1 MAKRFKDWQYPT
13 FSNEGMTKWNWMCQY
28 DENLILGEDT
38 DIGAFTY
45 INAKYGVEIQKDAQI
60 GSHCSIYSESTIDR
74 KKGQVLLKENCR
86 IGSHS
91 VLMPGVT
98 VGRNSTVGAF
108 SFVNQDIPANVTAV
122 GVPARIANKNDTGEK
137 VLPLVEERLF

>member
-60 GSHCSIYSESTIDR
+60 GSHCSIYSESTIDDKR
-74 KKGQVLLKENCR
+74 GKVTIMENAR
-86 IGSHS
+86 IGAHS
-91 VLMPGVT
+91 VIMPGIT
-98 VGRNSTVGAF
+98 IGANTIVGAF
-108 SFVNQDIPANVTAV
+108 SFVNQDIPDNCLAFGIPATIKKFRSKAAV
-122 GVPARIANKNDTGEK
+122 AKVAR
-137 VLPLVEERLF
+137 R